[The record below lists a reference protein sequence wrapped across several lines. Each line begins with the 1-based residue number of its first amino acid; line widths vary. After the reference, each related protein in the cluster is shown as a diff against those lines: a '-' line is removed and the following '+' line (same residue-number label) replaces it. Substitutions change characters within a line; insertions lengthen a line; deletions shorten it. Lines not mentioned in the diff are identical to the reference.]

1 MLTNSRIVKK
11 PTINIIPLVDVL
23 TCSTFFFLVTM
34 EFKSLYVMNIT
45 LPEIETAGKNIS
57 NNSLYIAVDADGKIY
72 FNGSLIEKN
81 QIVDSLKVFK
91 GFSNQRDLLIIA
103 DENTELKIITEIMDF
118 CRMNDFDKIRIQS
131 R

>member
-23 TCSTFFFLVTM
+23 TVLLFFFLVTM

-81 QIVDSLKVFK
+81 QIVDSLKAFK